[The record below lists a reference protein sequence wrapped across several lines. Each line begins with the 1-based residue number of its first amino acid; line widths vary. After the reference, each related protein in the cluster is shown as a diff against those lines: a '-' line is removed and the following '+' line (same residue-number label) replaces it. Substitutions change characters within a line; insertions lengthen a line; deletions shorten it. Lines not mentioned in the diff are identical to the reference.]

1 MKYGYNRVSTRG
13 QAKDGNSLEAQER
26 AVREA
31 GAEKIYADSFTGTK
45 THRPELDKLLEVIQS
60 GDTLIITK
68 IDRIART
75 ATEGFELVQTLLER
89 GVSVH
94 VLNMGLIDQ
103 SPTGKLILHI
113 MLSFAE
119 FERDM
124 IVERTSEGKAIA
136 KANAEAQGKRFYEGR
151 PKKYSSN
158 QIDHAMKLLEEHS
171 YAEVSRMTGISKST
185 LIRYKKEIYL
195 L

>member
-1 MKYGYNRVSTRG
+1 
-13 QAKDGNSLEAQER
+13 
-26 AVREA
+26 
-31 GAEKIYADSFTGTK
+31 
-45 THRPELDKLLEVIQS
+45 
-60 GDTLIITK
+60 
-68 IDRIART
+68 
-75 ATEGFELVQTLLER
+75 
-89 GVSVH
+89 
-94 VLNMGLIDQ
+94 
-103 SPTGKLILHI
+103 
-113 MLSFAE
+113 MLAFAE